1 MVTGFVTAL
10 MGFYVSLRGDPRALS
25 VRQVRHHP
33 MNPHARTAIVMPICN
48 EDVATVFAG
57 LRATC
62 ESVAATG
69 HGRAFDVFVLSDTNR
84 PELAAAERVAWEE
97 LRAALAEHD
106 GQPQIE
112 VYYAAARSAGPTARR
127 ATWPISAGAGART
140 TATWW
145 CWTPT
150 A

>member
-1 MVTGFVTAL
+1 
-10 MGFYVSLRGDPRALS
+10 
-25 VRQVRHHP
+25 
-33 MNPHARTAIVMPICN
+33 MNPEARTAIIMPICN

-69 HGRAFDVFVLSDTNR
+69 NAGVFDVFVLSDTSQ
-84 PELAAAERVAWEE
+84 PEIAAAERAAWEE
-97 LRAALAEHD
+97 LRAALADHPN
-106 GQPQIE
+106 QPQIE
-112 VYYAAARSAGPTARR
+112 VYYRLRTRRAIARR
-127 ATWPISAGAGART
+127 ATWPTSAAAGART
-140 TATWW
+140 TATWS